1 MTEPTDE
8 ARADL
13 AERLERWAEQFAGKS
28 WAKHDV
34 RLLREAARALRST
47 PEAGEGRQVSAEDL
61 ARLRRLL
68 NHWDERTPKR
78 TLHGESLARI
88 LAALEPAAATTPT
101 SPSRTVTPPS
111 WPATTPPERRATM
124 TDTCPTCGSPVEVVS
139 SDEGTSHYQPTSRV
153 DPEDVELLRKVLD
166 SDTLGRAVHAG
177 GATLTRDEADALRRV
192 LAAVTGGDD
201 G

>member
-47 PEAGEGRQVSAEDL
+47 PEAEALIERLTAVADLLIQMESWNVSHGPLDDPTIGNLIVSARNVIGDPRDLRSTPEAGEGRQVSAEDL

-88 LAALEPAAATTPT
+88 LDALEPAAATTPT

-111 WPATTPPERRATM
+111 WPATTPPER
-124 TDTCPTCGSPVEVVS
+124 
-139 SDEGTSHYQPTSRV
+139 
-153 DPEDVELLRKVLD
+153 K
-166 SDTLGRAVHAG
+166 
-177 GATLTRDEADALRRV
+177 
-192 LAAVTGGDD
+192 GDD
-201 G
+201 D